1 MEAHMRIKYITE
13 DGLITIK
20 GNIKTVY
27 KGLFVEDNSLS
38 VALNEEGIIKNTP
51 FEIEDFKLDMS
62 QPVASSP
69 LTDIE
74 NVKRVYNN
82 MKLLSD
88 SQASDER
95 VWVAYTLEH
104 FLDYM
109 KYRWPAKNT
118 SDLANRYLFNY
129 SQQRSLFR
137 NGVSRLWWIG
147 RCTYDES
154 RPNPYE
160 LTEYICKNQ
169 DLIETFCGRNVFN
182 NPLIINPVLSAFMD
196 AEKEG
201 YDVTRD
207 VARETA
213 KYMNLLA
220 GTYILDMFEKQDLYD
235 KTYHKIVALSGE
247 LK

>member
-13 DGLITIK
+13 DGLNTIK

-27 KGLFVEDNSLS
+27 QGVFIEDKSLS

-62 QPVASSP
+62 QPAISSP

-109 KYRWPAKNT
+109 KYRWPAKNVG
-118 SDLANRYLFNY
+118 DLANRYLFNY

-182 NPLIINPVLSAFMD
+182 NPSIINPVLSAFMD

-201 YDVTRD
+201 YGVTRD

-220 GTYILDMFEKQDLYD
+220 GIYILDMFGKQDLYD
-235 KTYHKIVALSGE
+235 KTYNKIVVLSGE

>member
-1 MEAHMRIKYITE
+1 MRIKYITE
-13 DGLITIK
+13 DGLNTIRENAK
-20 GNIKTVY
+20 IVY
-27 KGLFVEDNSLS
+27 QGLIVEGSYLS
-38 VALNEEGIIKNTP
+38 AILNDEGIIKNTP

-62 QPVASSP
+62 QPADSAP

-88 SQASDER
+88 SQASEER
-95 VWVAYTLEH
+95 VWAAYTLDH
-104 FLDYM
+104 FLEYM
-109 KYRWPAKNT
+109 KYRWPARNAN
-118 SDLANRYLFNY
+118 DMANRYLFNY

-147 RCTYDES
+147 RCTYDDTRS
-154 RPNPYE
+154 NPYE

-182 NPLIINPVLSAFMD
+182 NPNIINPVLSAFLD
-196 AEKEG
+196 AEKNG
-201 YDVTRD
+201 YSVSRD

-220 GTYILDMFEKQDLYD
+220 GTYILDFFENKEIYD
-235 KTYHKIVALSGE
+235 KAYNKIVALSGD
-247 LK
+247 LT